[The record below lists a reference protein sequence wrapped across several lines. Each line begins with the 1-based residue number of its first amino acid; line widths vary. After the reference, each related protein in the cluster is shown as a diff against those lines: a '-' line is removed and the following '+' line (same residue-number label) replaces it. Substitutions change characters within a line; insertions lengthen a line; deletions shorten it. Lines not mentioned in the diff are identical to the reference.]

1 MIDVALRSLVFDRSK
16 LVASLAGV
24 ALATTLLLV
33 ELGLYVGL
41 LDSSAALVRRVGGDV
56 WLMARGTELLDYA
69 DPLPA
74 DSEVALKTHPC
85 TLSVRALIVVTLPIK
100 TRNGAI
106 DYVQVVGSDSIGL
119 SSLPWPLVRGASADL
134 HAPLAVAVDEHD
146 LQKLQIVGDPLGAT
160 LRIHGTDVRVAAL
173 TRGVHAFSLTPYVFT
188 DLDNARRIVGARNG
202 EAHYFVAETKGARCA
217 DTLSAALLPGPGRAP
232 VEVHRARDFAVMT
245 ERYWVQAPARG
256 VRSPSA
262 PCSASRSARSS
273 FAQTLYSIVKDHMRE
288 LATLRAMGGTRREL
302 LSFIGWQSS
311 TLAAGGGG
319 VGALLAFMLRTM
331 LSRGGI
337 EVALTGD
344 VLALGAGAIAVMCAL
359 ATLPSTIRV
368 LRVGPSEVLR

>member
-1 MIDVALRSLVFDRSK
+1 VIDVALRSLVFDRSK

-69 DPLPA
+69 DLLPA

-100 TRNGAI
+100 KRNGAI

-146 LQKLQIVGDPLGAT
+146 LQKPQIVGDPLGAT

-173 TRGVHAFSLTPYVFT
+173 TRGVRACSL
-188 DLDNARRIVGARNG
+188 LDNARRIVSARNG

-217 DTLSAALLPGPGRAP
+217 DTLSAALLPGPGRA
-232 VEVHRARDFAVMT
+232 
-245 ERYWVQAPARG
+245 
-256 VRSPSA
+256 
-262 PCSASRSARSS
+262 
-273 FAQTLYSIVKDHMRE
+273 
-288 LATLRAMGGTRREL
+288 RR
-302 LSFIGWQSS
+302 
-311 TLAAGGGG
+311 
-319 VGALLAFMLRTM
+319 
-331 LSRGGI
+331 
-337 EVALTGD
+337 
-344 VLALGAGAIAVMCAL
+344 
-359 ATLPSTIRV
+359 
-368 LRVGPSEVLR
+368 GPSRP

>member
-1 MIDVALRSLVFDRSK
+1 VIDVALRSLVFDRSK
-16 LVASLAGV
+16 LVASLTGV

-56 WLMARGTELLDYA
+56 WLMARGTEVLDYA
-69 DPLPA
+69 DLLPA

-100 TRNGAI
+100 KRNGAI
-106 DYVQVVGSDSIGL
+106 DYVQVVGSDSIGP
-119 SSLPWPLVRGASADL
+119 SGLPWPLVRGASADL

-160 LRIHGTDVRVAAL
+160 LRIHGTGVRVAAL
-173 TRGVHAFSLTPYVFT
+173 TRGVRAFSLTPYVFT
-188 DLDNARRIVGARNG
+188 DLDNARRIVGARKG
-202 EAHYFVAETKGARCA
+202 EAHYFVADTKGARCA
-217 DTLSAALLPGPGRAP
+217 DTLSAALRPGPDSAP

-245 ERYWVQAPARG
+245 ERYWVHGSGAGGALAF
-256 VRSPSA
+256 SA
-262 PCSASRSARSS
+262 VFSLSVGAVIV
-273 FAQTLYSIVKDHMRE
+273 AQTLYSIVKDHMRE

-319 VGALLAFMLRTM
+319 VGTLLAFMLRTM